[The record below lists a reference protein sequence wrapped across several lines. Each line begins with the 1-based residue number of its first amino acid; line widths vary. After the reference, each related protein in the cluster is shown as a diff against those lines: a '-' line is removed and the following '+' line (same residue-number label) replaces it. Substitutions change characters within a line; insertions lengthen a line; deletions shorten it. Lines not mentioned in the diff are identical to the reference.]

1 VDECEYSGAST
12 NRNWKDVWKLPS
24 SRTQKPTDK
33 TVHAGMY
40 EGLLGSL
47 FNIQFGYNEVINYV
61 R

>member
-1 VDECEYSGAST
+1 MRVTVRAMRVTMRAMRVTRASVRAMRVT
-12 NRNWKDVWKLPS
+12 L
-24 SRTQKPTDK
+24 
-33 TVHAGMY
+33 AY